1 MSGQR
6 IGRATSSPSTSPS
19 PSSPSG
25 PSHTAESSSS
35 PSQTT
40 KSTDVP
46 RGASQDPQRLKHL
59 ETISRLREEF
69 QVRTLFYPFNSVYW
83 PLMEP
88 FVHSTPSNC
97 QKRFL

>member
-6 IGRATSSPSTSPS
+6 IGRATSSPS

-83 PLMEP
+83 PLMKP
-88 FVHSTPSNC
+88 FVHRTPSNC
-97 QKRFL
+97 QNCFL